1 MRVLVGLGNPGER
14 YKRNRHNVGFMVV
27 DEIMRRHES
36 GLHRLRFHRGVGAGG
51 RIGDERVLLIK
62 PDTYMNES
70 GQAVAEQTRFYRLEP
85 ADVIVFHDELDLAP
99 GKMRVKI
106 GGSDAGHNGLRSIT
120 AHIGSEYKRVRI
132 GIGHPGHKD
141 LVHDYVLNDFA
152 KSERPWVETLCDV
165 IADNAGL
172 LVAGADSSFQ
182 NKVHLAMQAKG
193 FGGTTSDVDEP
204 D

>member
-14 YKRNRHNVGFMVV
+14 YKRNRHNVGFLVV

-193 FGGTTSDVDEP
+193 FGGTTSDANAP

>member
-1 MRVLVGLGNPGER
+1 MRVLVGLGNPSER

-27 DEIMRRHES
+27 EEIMRRHQS
-36 GLHRLRFHRGVGAGG
+36 ALHRLRFHRGVGAGG

-85 ADVIVFHDELDLAP
+85 AAVIVFHDDLDLAP
-99 GKMRVKI
+99 GKVRVKI

-120 AHIGSEYKRVRI
+120 SHIGNEYKRVRI

-141 LVHDYVLNDFA
+141 LVHDYVLSDFA
-152 KSERPWVETLCDV
+152 KSERPWVEALCNV
-165 IADNAGL
+165 VADHAAL

-193 FGGTTSDVDEP
+193 FGGPSPGADAP

>member
-27 DEIMRRHES
+27 DEIIRRH
-36 GLHRLRFHRGVGAGG
+36 LNALRPLRFRRGAGAEG
-51 RIGDERVLLIK
+51 KIGAERVLLVK

-70 GQAVAEQTRFYRLEP
+70 GLAVAEQTRFYRLEP

-99 GKMRVKI
+99 GKVRVKI

-120 AHIGSEYKRVRI
+120 AHIGNGYKRVRI

-141 LVHDYVLNDFA
+141 LVHNYVLNDFA
-152 KSERPWVETLCDV
+152 KIERPWVEALCEV

-172 LVAGADSSFQ
+172 LVEGADSSFQ

-193 FGGTTSDVDEP
+193 FGGPAADADAPE
-204 D
+204 

>member
-1 MRVLVGLGNPGER
+1 LW
-14 YKRNRHNVGFMVV
+14 
-27 DEIMRRHES
+27 
-36 GLHRLRFHRGVGAGG
+36 
-51 RIGDERVLLIK
+51 IK

-165 IADNAGL
+165 IADNAAL

-193 FGGTTSDVDEP
+193 FGGTTSDADAP

>member
-27 DEIMRRHES
+27 DEIMRRHDS

-172 LVAGADSSFQ
+172 LVAGADFSFQ

-193 FGGTTSDVDEP
+193 FGGTTSDADAP

>member
-85 ADVIVFHDELDLAP
+85 ADVIVFHDELDLEP

-165 IADNAGL
+165 IADNAAL

>member
-172 LVAGADSSFQ
+172 LVAGADSSFR

-193 FGGTTSDVDEP
+193 FGGTTSDADTS